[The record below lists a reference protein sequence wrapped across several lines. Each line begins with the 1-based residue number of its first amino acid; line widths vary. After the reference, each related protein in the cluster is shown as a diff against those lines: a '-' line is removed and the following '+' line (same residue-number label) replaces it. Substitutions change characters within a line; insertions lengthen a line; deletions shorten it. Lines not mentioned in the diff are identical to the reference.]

1 MPLSNHVVDIGTVEL
16 VEILPPSS
24 IPPATG
30 RTSNNSAGS
39 ASSNGSFFIEGSSKS
54 GGGGGIGGGSASGG
68 GGGGGFFDVFVPG
81 KRRADG
87 SMVTSGLH
95 SPPSIPTHSSIS
107 STATSF
113 AVIAGG
119 GNGSSSR
126 GDGGAGAGGR
136 AGAGATGADT
146 AMIRCHG
153 NWNLT
158 SVRTGRLSCCKPN
171 MQNMPNRQVV
181 AGQFV
186 DLVDRNSL
194 TSPNLTSPNLAPPN
208 LTPSKHTIF

>member
-1 MPLSNHVVDIGTVEL
+1 MVLVVAVLVAAAVVVDFSMFLFPGSVVRTAAWSL
-16 VEILPPSS
+16 VVST
-24 IPPATG
+24 A
-30 RTSNNSAGS
+30 
-39 ASSNGSFFIEGSSKS
+39 
-54 GGGGGIGGGSASGG
+54 
-68 GGGGGFFDVFVPG
+68 
-81 KRRADG
+81 
-87 SMVTSGLH
+87 
-95 SPPSIPTHSSIS
+95 PPSIPTHSSIS